1 MPENQHPLLRHHRQL
16 TVLASLLFASA
27 LCVGLVVVR
36 AIYTHR
42 LRYEGLL
49 WNLFLAW
56 LPVLSSLVAY
66 NLYQRRLSLSTSVVI
81 SAGFIW
87 LLFFPNAPYLMTD
100 LMHLQSTPSV
110 PFWYD
115 LILFSAFGWT
125 GLFLGVVSLYVMQAL
140 VRRIIG
146 RVSSWLFALAALGA
160 GSVGIYLGRFLRWNS
175 WDVFL
180 NPSRILADVLDRLR
194 HPFDHLQTFGFTM
207 LFFLLLMATYWMIVA
222 LTGFREE
229 TTGAGQNR
237 GSVDAPADLSTRR

>member
-1 MPENQHPLLRHHRQL
+1 MPKRQHLLRRYDHQL
-16 TVLASLLFASA
+16 TVIASLLFASA
-27 LCVGLVVVR
+27 LCVALVAAR

-42 LRYEGLL
+42 LAYQGLL

-56 LPVLSSLVAY
+56 LPVLSALVAY
-66 NLYQRRLSLSTSVVI
+66 NLYRRLLSLSTSLVI

-100 LMHLQSTPSV
+100 LMHLQTASDV

-115 LILFSAFGWT
+115 LILFSAFAWT
-125 GLFLGVVSLYVMQAL
+125 GLFLGVASLAMMQAL
-140 VRRIIG
+140 VRRSAG
-146 RVSSWLFALAALGA
+146 PVSSWVFVLGALAA

-180 NPSRILADVLDRLR
+180 NPTRILADVLDRLR

-207 LFFLLLMATYWMIVA
+207 LFFLLLMATYWMVVA
-222 LTGFREE
+222 LADFRKK
-229 TTGAGQNR
+229 AHD
-237 GSVDAPADLSTRR
+237 S

>member
-1 MPENQHPLLRHHRQL
+1 MSEPKHPLLRHYRQL
-16 TVLASLLFASA
+16 TVIASLLFASA
-27 LCVGLVVVR
+27 LCVALVAAR

-42 LRYEGLL
+42 LAYQGLL

-66 NLYQRRLSLSTSVVI
+66 NLYRRWLSLSTALVV

-100 LMHLQSTPSV
+100 LMHLRVAPDV

-115 LILFSAFGWT
+115 LILFSAFAWT
-125 GLFLGVVSLYVMQAL
+125 GLFLGVVSLTMMQAL
-140 VRRIIG
+140 VRRSLG
-146 RVSSWLFALAALGA
+146 PVSSWVFVLAALAA
-160 GSVGIYLGRFLRWNS
+160 GSLGIYLGRFLRWNS

-194 HPFDHLQTFGFTM
+194 NPFDHLQTFGFTM
-207 LFFLLLMATYWMIVA
+207 LFFLLLMATYWIVVA

-229 TTGAGQNR
+229 TCT
-237 GSVDAPADLSTRR
+237 